1 MTSRSRRPLAAAL
14 VATLAATALA
24 VAATGSAGA
33 QATPTTTVAPGATAT
48 TSAPAAGRARV
59 EVGDNFFKPE
69 RLEVPVGT
77 RVTWRNEGRILHNV
91 VPVKGKAWG
100 TRSLVAGKSYSY
112 RFRKPGTYAYY
123 CTFHGS
129 PTSGQRGTVVVTAAG
144 SGAATTTTTTGR

>member
-1 MTSRSRRPLAAAL
+1 MTSRSRRPLAVAL

-24 VAATGSAGA
+24 MTASGSAGA
-33 QATPTTTVAPGATAT
+33 QSTTTTTAAPGATAT
-48 TSAPAAGRARV
+48 TTAPAAGRVRI

-69 RLEVPVGT
+69 RVEVPAGT

-100 TRSLVAGKSYSY
+100 TRTLVAGKAYTY

-123 CTFHGS
+123 CTLHGS
-129 PTSGQRGTVVVTAAG
+129 PTSGQRGTVVVTAAS
-144 SGAATTTTTTGR
+144 SGASTTTTTTGR